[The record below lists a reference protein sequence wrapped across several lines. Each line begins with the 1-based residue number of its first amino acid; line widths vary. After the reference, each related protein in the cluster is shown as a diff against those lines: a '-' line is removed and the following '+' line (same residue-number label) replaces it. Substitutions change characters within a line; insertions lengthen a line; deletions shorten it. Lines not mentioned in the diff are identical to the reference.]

1 MVRTRA
7 AILWQINT
15 PWSVEE
21 IELDPP
27 REREVLVKMA
37 ATGLCHS
44 DEHILVGDLSAPLPI
59 VGGHEGAGVVIE
71 VGPGVSSLQIG
82 DHVSTSYIPSCGRCR
97 WCSSGQQNL
106 CDLGAQLLEPGM
118 MPDSSFR
125 HHASSGADLSPVLK
139 LGTFA
144 QHIVASEDSLVRVDA
159 HHDLKAIALLSCGV
173 ATGYGSAVHRA
184 DVKVGEVVVVA
195 GIGGIG
201 SAAVQGARLA
211 GAARVIAVDP
221 LENKRELAMEFGAT
235 HTAASLEDAAPL
247 AMETTNGQ
255 GADKVILTAGVV
267 TGSMIAP
274 AMALL
279 RKGGTCVV
287 TGLGPETAMDTQLS
301 LVDLTLS
308 NKEIKGTLFGSG
320 NPRNDIPHLAMLYG
334 NGQLKVDEMITRTYS
349 LDEIN
354 EGYQDMRD
362 GKNIRGVVVFD

>member
-1 MVRTRA
+1 MKTKA
-7 AILWQINT
+7 AILWETKT

-21 IELDPP
+21 IELDAP
-27 REREVLVKMA
+27 RAREVLVKMA
-37 ATGLCHS
+37 AAGLCHS
-44 DEHILVGDLSAPLPI
+44 DEHVLVGDLSAPLPI
-59 VGGHEGAGVVIE
+59 VGGHEGAGVVVE
-71 VGPGVSSLQIG
+71 MGPGVTSLEVG
-82 DHVSTSYIPSCGRCR
+82 DHVSSSYIPSCGRCR

-125 HHASSGADLSPVLK
+125 HHASNGADLSPMLK

-144 QHIVASEDSLVRVDA
+144 EYIVASEDSLVKVDA

-184 DVKVGEVVVVA
+184 DVQVGDVVVVA

-201 SAAVQGARLA
+201 AGAVQGARLA
-211 GAARVIAVDP
+211 GATRIIAVDP

-235 HTAASLEDAAPL
+235 HTAASLETAAPL

-267 TGSMIAP
+267 TGDLIAP
-274 AMALL
+274 AMALV

-287 TGLGPETAMDTQLS
+287 TGLGPETATQATLS

-320 NPRNDIPHLAMLYG
+320 NPRADIPHLATLYG
-334 NGQLKVDEMITRTYS
+334 NGQLMVDEMITRTYT

-354 EGYQDMRD
+354 DGYQDMRD
-362 GKNIRGVVVFD
+362 GENIRGVIVFD